1 MTLGGRSFS
10 TVLLLGAGA
19 SRGALRHVLLNGKRV
34 KPPLNADF
42 FQVAE
47 TYAKGMG
54 NNSTDAKRLARLK
67 HVFKEDI
74 PVRGLPTMEEAFSLL
89 YIAKDFPEIY
99 RARPG
104 RKPPVG
110 NRKEIEDFLCLTF
123 DILALLDTKA
133 KQNTGYDRLAGKLG
147 SDDAIISLNYDTLL
161 DSALVRRGWNPK
173 AGYRLGGGSRKV
185 EWAPNHSDE
194 NGRTPRVSLLKLH
207 GSINWFVRG
216 SYATLSKVFA
226 SKPVRVTG
234 PRRNEITAISVRS
247 SRRFMERYLSM
258 AIGESCGLRRFKN
271 CLPQKC

>member
-1 MTLGGRSFS
+1 M
-10 TVLLLGAGA
+10 
-19 SRGALRHVLLNGKRV
+19 
-34 KPPLNADF
+34 
-42 FQVAE
+42 
-47 TYAKGMG
+47 
-54 NNSTDAKRLARLK
+54 
-67 HVFKEDI
+67 
-74 PVRGLPTMEEAFSLL
+74 
-89 YIAKDFPEIY
+89 
-99 RARPG
+99 
-104 RKPPVG
+104 
-110 NRKEIEDFLCLTF
+110 TF

>member
-67 HVFKEDI
+67 HGFKEDI

-110 NRKEIEDFLCLTF
+110 QPEGDRGLFMF
-123 DILALLDTKA
+123 D
-133 KQNTGYDRLAGKLG
+133 
-147 SDDAIISLNYDTLL
+147 
-161 DSALVRRGWNPK
+161 V
-173 AGYRLGGGSRKV
+173 
-185 EWAPNHSDE
+185 
-194 NGRTPRVSLLKLH
+194 
-207 GSINWFVRG
+207 
-216 SYATLSKVFA
+216 
-226 SKPVRVTG
+226 
-234 PRRNEITAISVRS
+234 
-247 SRRFMERYLSM
+247 
-258 AIGESCGLRRFKN
+258 
-271 CLPQKC
+271 